1 MAQAGSVVQFS
12 GHNHL
17 RHRLALSILSGKAV
31 RIDKIRSQDKNPGL
45 QGAYELEIEVGG
57 IPDSYFLKIMKSA
70 CCGY

>member
-1 MAQAGSVVQFS
+1 MAQAGSGIQFS

-45 QGAYELEIEVGG
+45 RGAYQFEIKVSGES
-57 IPDSYFLKIMKSA
+57 PDRHFSKIMKSA
-70 CCGY
+70 C